1 MPSISEI
8 APTSEIFLTLTISLG
23 LGLLVGLQ
31 RERTEAEVTG
41 IRTTTLIT
49 LFGTVAALLSVT
61 FGGWVLGAAFI
72 GLAAA
77 LAMGR
82 ATQIRLNESGP
93 GITTEI
99 SMLVMFGVGAF
110 LVPGPREAAVALG
123 VVVAVLLYAKTQLHK
138 LAHKLGD
145 KDVRATLQFALITFV
160 VLPVLPDKA
169 YDPWGVLNPRHI
181 WLMVVLVV
189 GLGMGGYAAYKLFG
203 RDKGILLAGLLG
215 GAISSTATAIS
226 VARRA
231 RESRTA
237 FNACTLIIV
246 LSTSMMFVRVLTEMA
261 VIAPG
266 FLRELAPPLL
276 IVWATL
282 IIGSGVLWVQV
293 RNGDSVTPDPENP
306 TELRAAFIFG
316 ALYAAILVFTAVARA
331 EYGDQGTYIV
341 ASIAGLVNMDAISI
355 STAQLV
361 RANDLPAATGWRAI
375 LIAAVASFVFKT
387 AVVTIIGGARLG
399 LRLLLVFAASTLVA
413 GALILFW

>member
-1 MPSISEI
+1 MPSVSEI
-8 APTSEIFLTLTISLG
+8 APTSEIFLTLTIALG

-49 LFGTVAALLSVT
+49 LFGAVAGLLSVS

-99 SMLVMFGVGAF
+99 SMLLMFGVGAL

-123 VVVAVLLYAKTQLHK
+123 VVVAVLLYAKAQLHK

-145 KDVRATLQFALITFV
+145 RDVRATLQFALITFV
-160 VLPVLPDKA
+160 VLPVLPDTA

-189 GLGMGGYAAYKLFG
+189 GLGLGGYAAYKLFG

-231 RESRTA
+231 RESHTA
-237 FNACTLIIV
+237 LNACTLIIM
-246 LSTSMMFVRVLTEMA
+246 LSTSMMFVRVLTELA

-266 FLRELAPPLL
+266 YLRVLAPPLV

-282 IIGSGVLWVQV
+282 IVGSGILYLQV
-293 RNGDSVTPDPENP
+293 RNGDSVLPDPENP
-306 TELRAAFIFG
+306 TELRAAFIFA
-316 ALYAAILVFTAVARA
+316 ALYAAILVFTAVART
-331 EYGDQGTYIV
+331 EFGDQGTYIV

-361 RANDLPAATGWRAI
+361 RANDLAASTAWRAI
-375 LIAAVASFVFKT
+375 LIAAVASFLFKT
-387 AVVTIIGGARLG
+387 AVVAIIGGVRLG
-399 LRLLLVFAASTLVA
+399 LRVLIMFSVSTLVA